1 MPVRES
7 IPHEWY
13 NTPNIHFCTIKD
25 FKNLCNKMNIAIE
38 NKTYL
43 NRKNNIIY
51 SMVERYFANFF
62 AEYGIFLITK
72 DLAPQNC
79 SEIKIENKKIV
90 TRFGLSPS
98 FVAKDNL

>member
-1 MPVRES
+1 
-7 IPHEWY
+7 
-13 NTPNIHFCTIKD
+13 
-25 FKNLCNKMNIAIE
+25 
-38 NKTYL
+38 
-43 NRKNNIIY
+43 
-51 SMVERYFANFF
+51 MVERYFANFF